1 MNEEAVPSEAQASP
15 EMAPASERR
24 PAVAGGGLPPW
35 LPFAALAIVPAVIVG
50 ILVYVL
56 AGGGSSGGGS
66 GNAAGIVDGFLRL
79 EPSSDQ
85 QVESFKGRLPPDL
98 PSEVPIYKNAKPV
111 VSYSI
116 ATPQGTNHFVV
127 FSTSASVDDIFG
139 FFRDALDE
147 DPWQVEVGQSSSD
160 GVGIRFSR
168 PDNADVSGII
178 TIHHSELD
186 DSTSIF
192 LTYEDVSA
200 ALTPGTGSVPFSIGP
215 SRPLPAGFPSDVPV
229 YEQDQGT
236 VVLDTYFERA
246 QGGQLYAVT
255 FLTKDSQDQVI
266 DFYKNDF
273 GGRGWTM
280 TDTSPGGTS
289 FAVSMDFSDK
299 DQTLSGQIS
308 ADSFENDSS
317 YTKVE
322 LVVQVSGS
330 RGNNRG
336 N

>member
-15 EMAPASERR
+15 EMAPASEPK
-24 PAVAGGGLPPW
+24 PAVASGGLPPW

-66 GNAAGIVDGFLRL
+66 GSAAGIVDGFLRL

-98 PSEVPIYKNAKPV
+98 PPEVPIYKNAKPV

-139 FFRDALDE
+139 FFRDALDKE
-147 DPWQVEVGQSSSD
+147 PWQVEVGQSSSD

-200 ALTPGTGSVPFSIGP
+200 ALTPGTGSVPFSIGT

-229 YEQDQGT
+229 YQQDQGT

-246 QGGQLYAVT
+246 QGGQLFAVT

-273 GGRGWTM
+273 GGKGWTT

-299 DQTLSGQIS
+299 NQTLSGQIS

-330 RGNNRG
+330 RTNNRG

>member
-1 MNEEAVPSEAQASP
+1 MNEEALPSEAQALP
-15 EMAPASERR
+15 ETAPASEQR
-24 PAVAGGGLPPW
+24 PTATGPGLPPW
-35 LPFAALAIVPAVIVG
+35 LPYAALAVVPALIVG
-50 ILVYVL
+50 ILVFVL
-56 AGGGSSGGGS
+56 AGGSSSGGG

-85 QVESFKGRLPPDL
+85 TVESFKGSLPPDL

-116 ATPQGTNHFVV
+116 VTPEGTNHFVV
-127 FSTSASVDDIFG
+127 LTTSASVDDVFG
-139 FFRDALDE
+139 FFRDSLDKE
-147 DPWQVEVGQSSSD
+147 PWQVEVGQSSSD

-178 TIHHSELD
+178 TIHHSKLD

-229 YEQDQGT
+229 YQQDQGT

-246 QGGQLYAVT
+246 QGGQLFAVT
-255 FLTKDSQDQVI
+255 FLTKDSQDTVI

-273 GGRGWTM
+273 GGKGWTT

-289 FAVSMDFSDK
+289 FAVSMDFADK
-299 DQTLSGQIS
+299 NQTLSGQIS